1 MKKAI
6 KVIFIAVALAVNL
19 AGGAAAGPLEEGLAA
34 YNRADYATALRLWR
48 PLAEQG
54 DAGAQGLI
62 ASMYYN
68 GEGVPQNYDEALK
81 WSHRAADQGVAVD
94 QTRLGQM
101 YENGQGVPRDGAEAA
116 KWYRKAADQGFARAQ
131 ANLGVAYATGQ
142 GVPQDFVQA
151 YLWLSL
157 AVERLP
163 DQRKNLDFVARKLTP
178 AQIAEAQRL
187 ASERMKH

>member
-1 MKKAI
+1 MKKTI
-6 KVIFIAVALAVNL
+6 KVVLIAVAFVVCLT
-19 AGGAAAGPLEEGLAA
+19 GGATAGPLDEGLAA

-68 GEGVPQNYDEALK
+68 GEGVSQNYDEALK

-101 YENGQGVPRDGAEAA
+101 YENGQGVPQDRAEAM

-151 YLWLSL
+151 YLWLTTRTRAGHTSCTT
-157 AVERLP
+157 
-163 DQRKNLDFVARKLTP
+163 DQVS
-178 AQIAEAQRL
+178 IQR
-187 ASERMKH
+187 AKSRCDR